1 LRKAEI
7 GNKQIIRALGDAL
20 NVVDVNQFPGALST
34 EPMQMVL
41 PLSLIPYKLVSRTT
55 PFSATGNSLT
65 AIVCTT
71 DPNITDPPPMYRN
84 NNELRLVGG
93 LSFFV
98 QFTAAPTSGDRI
110 SVKVVLN
117 DWVNGG
123 NNILWSGNFD
133 TIGFPVDNDRLFYS
147 FGLNSMGVNNNTLDR
162 APSGNLLTPLLGW
175 IPATCTV
182 SVELQYFSVV
192 NSAQIAFPALSSTA
206 CSFTAVESPKG
217 LIPPV

>member
-1 LRKAEI
+1 MRSAEI
-7 GNKQIIRALGDAL
+7 GNKQIVRALGEAL

-41 PLSLIPYKLVSRTT
+41 PLSLIPYKLVSRSV
-55 PFSATGNSLT
+55 PFTVAGNSLT
-65 AIVCTT
+65 AVICST
-71 DPNITDPPPMYRN
+71 DPSQTDPVPMYQN

-98 QFTAAPTSGDRI
+98 QFNGPITSGDRI
-110 SVKVVLN
+110 SIKVVLN

-123 NNILWSGNFD
+123 NNILWAGNFD
-133 TIGFPVDNDRLFYS
+133 TTGFPVDNDRLFYT
-147 FGLNSMGVNNNTLDR
+147 FGLNTSGVSNNALDR
-162 APSGNLLTPLLGW
+162 ASGQLVMPLLGW

-182 SVELQYFSVV
+182 TVELQYYSVA
-192 NSAQIAFPALSSTA
+192 NSAQIAFPALVSTA
-206 CSFTAVESPKG
+206 VSFTAVESPKG